1 MSRFEVGNPGGPG
14 RPPGSWGGRRRAVQI
29 IDEILADAGNA
40 EALRA
45 ALQRRFDRDPVRFWL
60 RIGAPLLP
68 RESKLELDSTQEIGQ
83 AVYSALLRM
92 NDADAEG
99 QSRAR
104 PELERT
110 P

>member
-1 MSRFEVGNPGGPG
+1 
-14 RPPGSWGGRRRAVQI
+14 VQI

-45 ALQRRFDRDPVRFWL
+45 DLQEQFDADPAGFWL
-60 RIGAPLLP
+60 RFGAPLLP
-68 RESKLELDSTQEIGQ
+68 REAKLELDSSEETGR

-92 NDADAEG
+92 NDER

-104 PELERT
+104 PAV
-110 P
+110 

>member
-1 MSRFEVGNPGGPG
+1 VARFEVGNPGGPG
-14 RPPGSWGGRRRAVQI
+14 RPPGSWSGRRRAVQI

-83 AVYSALLRM
+83 AVYLALLRM
-92 NDADAEG
+92 NDTEG
-99 QSRAR
+99 QSRTR